1 MKQEKG
7 AVLVV
12 EDEPLVRRMAAE
24 IISNAGWTAVEA
36 SNSREALALL
46 GNHPDVKVLF
56 TDLELPGAMS
66 GMQLSERVHR
76 IRPDVELV
84 VTSARGSVA
93 RSQLPDDGTFLRKPY
108 RLSDLVRVLREK
120 LC

>member
-1 MKQEKG
+1 MKREKS

-24 IISNAGWTAVEA
+24 IISNAGWTALEA
-36 SNSREALALL
+36 RNSREALALL
-46 GNHPDVKVLF
+46 GHRPDVKVLF

-93 RSQLPDDGTFLRKPY
+93 RRQIPDEGTFLRKPY